1 MKSELNVLF
10 KNSWNFVWHHPF
22 LWLFGFLAAFFTN
35 NEIYLIVANFQ
46 QINKWLDQLIIFKSF
61 QIQFQNLLNTF
72 TPLQFLNIKTS
83 YHLIFAIVVALLLFY
98 LSFLSQISIILSIKN
113 RHFKKNLSLNKIWR
127 KSKNFLWPIV
137 KIYLTIFLLI
147 YGFLSLLGLS
157 FFYQISI
164 PFIVYVFL
172 FIILGFLISF
182 ISRFAICFI
191 VLEKKK
197 FFNAIKMGTMFFFK
211 NWLTTIKISIYFWL
225 ITILIGLGLFLV
237 SIGTAVP
244 FLILVDLFLR
254 LNFIIGFWLILIFWT
269 ILILVFLLLLS
280 SIFSAWQFSVWTSF
294 FMRRHNSSEKEREK
308 M

>member
-1 MKSELNVLF
+1 MKSELKVLF

-46 QINKWLDQLIIFKSF
+46 RINNWMDQLIIFKSF

-83 YHLIFAIVVALLLFY
+83 YHLIFAIVVALLFFY

-113 RHFKKNLSLNKIWR
+113 RHFKKNLSLNKMWR

-137 KIYLTIFLLI
+137 KIYLIIFLLI

-269 ILILVFLLLLS
+269 ILILVFFLLLS

-294 FMRRHNSSEKEREK
+294 FMRRRNSSEEEREK

>member
-1 MKSELNVLF
+1 MKSELKILF

-22 LWLFGFLAAFFTN
+22 LWFFGFFAAFFTN
-35 NEIYLIVANFQ
+35 NEIYLIAANFQ
-46 QINKWLDQLIIFKSF
+46 RINKWVDQLIVFKSF
-61 QIQFQNLLNTF
+61 QLQFQNLLNTF
-72 TPLQFLNIKTS
+72 TPLQFLNIKTN
-83 YHLIFAIVVALLLFY
+83 YHLIIAVIIALLFFY
-98 LSFLSQISIILSIKN
+98 LSFLSQISIILSVKN
-113 RHFKKNLSLNKIWR
+113 RHFKKYLSLKKMWK
-127 KSKNFLWPIV
+127 KSKKFLLPVIG
-137 KIYLTIFLLI
+137 IYLITFLLI

-164 PFIVYVFL
+164 PFIVYVLL
-172 FIILGFLISF
+172 FIILGFLVSF

-197 FFNAIKMGTMFFFK
+197 FFDAIKLGAIFFFK
-211 NWLTTIKISIYFWL
+211 NWLATIKISIYFCL

-254 LNFIIGFWLILIFWT
+254 LNFVIGFWLILISWT
-269 ILILVFLLLLS
+269 IFILIFFLFLG

-294 FMRRHNSSEKEREK
+294 FIKCRNSFGKK
-308 M
+308 Q

>member
-1 MKSELNVLF
+1 MNPELKTIF

-22 LWLFGFLAAFFTN
+22 LWLFGFFAAFFTN
-35 NEIYLIVANFQ
+35 NEIHLIIANFQ
-46 QINKWLDQLIIFKSF
+46 RINKWVDQLIIFKSL

-72 TPLQFLNIKTS
+72 TPLQFLNIKTN
-83 YHLIFAIVVALLLFY
+83 YHLIFAIIIALLFFY
-98 LSFLSQISIILSIKN
+98 LSFLSQISIILSVKN
-113 RHFKKNLSLNKIWR
+113 RHFKKILSLNKIWK
-127 KSKNFLWPIV
+127 KSKKFLWPIV
-137 KIYLTIFLLI
+137 GIYLIIFLLI
-147 YGFLSLLGLS
+147 YSFLFLLGLS
-157 FFYQISI
+157 FFYQVSI
-164 PFIVYVFL
+164 PFIVYVLL
-172 FIILGFLISF
+172 FIILGFLVSF

-197 FFNAIKMGTMFFFK
+197 FFNAIKMGSIFFFK
-211 NWLTTIKISIYFWL
+211 NWLATIKISIYFCL

-254 LNFIIGFWLILIFWT
+254 LNFVVGFWLILIFWT
-269 ILILVFLLLLS
+269 ILILVFFLLSS

-294 FMRRHNSSEKEREK
+294 FVQHHNSSEKKLEK